1 MSQIIRNRAYIR
13 NIFLYFFIFSLGL
26 IAPISVDCTKIICGL
41 GIVVLTI
48 LYKDKIATTIKNN
61 KVYFWG
67 IQAFVF
73 YILLLILGG
82 WLFIKSA
89 YKPTFSDIER
99 MLTFYTFLSFFVL
112 LISIDINIE
121 VIKKVLFLF
130 AISVVINGIFVLFYI
145 YGFKSFL
152 FHPIDILNIASQQR
166 FTSGQVV
173 FGKSIF
179 LKDYSLYFGIAS
191 LISLYLL
198 IVPKSRYKIVLIILF
213 LLNILFL
220 LLTINRGS
228 IIGVL
233 IGGVPLILLF
243 LKYQK
248 RVYK

>member
-26 IAPISVDCTKIICGL
+26 ITPISVDCTKIICGF

-48 LYKDKIATTIKNN
+48 LYKDKIGTTIKNN

-73 YILLLILGG
+73 YMLLLILGG
-82 WLFIKSA
+82 WLFIKSD

-99 MLTFYTFLSFFVL
+99 MLTFYTFSSFFVL

-145 YGFKSFL
+145 YGFK
-152 FHPIDILNIASQQR
+152 
-166 FTSGQVV
+166 
-173 FGKSIF
+173 
-179 LKDYSLYFGIAS
+179 
-191 LISLYLL
+191 
-198 IVPKSRYKIVLIILF
+198 
-213 LLNILFL
+213 
-220 LLTINRGS
+220 
-228 IIGVL
+228 
-233 IGGVPLILLF
+233 
-243 LKYQK
+243 
-248 RVYK
+248 